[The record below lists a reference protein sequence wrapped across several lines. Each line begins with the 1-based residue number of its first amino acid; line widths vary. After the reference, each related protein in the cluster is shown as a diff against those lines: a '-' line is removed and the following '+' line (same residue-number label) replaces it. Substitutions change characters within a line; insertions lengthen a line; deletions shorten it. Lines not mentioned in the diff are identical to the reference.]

1 MVIMN
6 NQNAGI
12 LAGILA
18 SPGEESLE
26 TLKGMATQLDWL
38 DEAVEELC
46 ETSLESWQGE
56 HTRLFINGVPSTP
69 CLPFASIWLHGTM
82 HGQAT
87 VTINGIYQQA
97 GLQSNMDMPDFLGT
111 LLEAAAYLSTPSQIP
126 EEKRVEL
133 FNQLWEDFL
142 VSWIPK
148 FANKL
153 VQESRLELYRKL
165 GQKLLDLVGEPDHE

>member
-1 MVIMN
+1 MTIKE
-6 NQNAGI
+6 AGL

-18 SPGEESLE
+18 SPSKESLE
-26 TLKGMATQLDWL
+26 TLESMATQLDWL
-38 DEAVEELC
+38 EEAVKELQG
-46 ETSLESWQGE
+46 TPLERWQGE

-87 VTINGIYQQA
+87 VTINGIYQKA